1 MEVGIIWLSRA
12 KGAKP
17 MSSSGEL
24 YTRVI
29 NTLSPLVSVAHVAQL
44 SNWVWIVVGIL
55 QANSIALSQIATHIP
70 GEAKAESRVTTIR
83 RWLKNFRV
91 DVWELYRPVLE
102 HELHGWQTVT
112 AMVMLD
118 GVTPHLA
125 LAACGAS
132 GDRRQVFCL
141 PPAPGRL

>member
-1 MEVGIIWLSRA
+1 MVVKSQRSQAHEQQPR
-12 KGAKP
+12 
-17 MSSSGEL
+17 L

-29 NTLSPLVSVAHVAQL
+29 NTLSPLVSVAHVAHL

-102 HELHGWQTVT
+102 QALQGWHWREYTERIESLSHRVIE
-112 AMVMLD
+112 
-118 GVTPHLA
+118 
-125 LAACGAS
+125 
-132 GDRRQVFCL
+132 
-141 PPAPGRL
+141 